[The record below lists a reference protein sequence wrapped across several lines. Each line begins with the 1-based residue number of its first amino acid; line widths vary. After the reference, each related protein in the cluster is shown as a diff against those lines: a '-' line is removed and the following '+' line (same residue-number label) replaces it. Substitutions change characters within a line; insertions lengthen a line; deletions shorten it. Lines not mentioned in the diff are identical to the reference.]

1 MPYKTASALFDHP
14 VLKLGQ
20 PTQDLHPEWASGDD
34 DGSLL
39 RDIMTRVHWRR
50 FLQGYKTVLCIGEGI
65 ISELVADTATTVSM
79 GLLIK
84 LVNGANIGCIA
95 GFGQMQRSV
104 CVLLESLRS
113 RSNRSC

>member
-20 PTQDLHPEWASGDD
+20 PLQDLHPEWAPGND

-50 FLQGYKTVLCIGEGI
+50 FLKGYNSVLCIGEGI
-65 ISELVADTATTVSM
+65 IRELVKDSSTAAIDVSIALFM
-79 GLLIK
+79 K
-84 LVNGANIGCIA
+84 LVEGLY
-95 GFGQMQRSV
+95 RV
-104 CVLLESLRS
+104 CS
-113 RSNRSC
+113 RIRPRARTRMHTA